1 MLMIARRI
9 LAALSATLL
18 LAGCVSSMLARSVVA
33 PPNKS
38 GIKPLFADGDI
49 LKHAPDAFAATW
61 TVEVGPPRA
70 QIAVASIE
78 PGDYGFISDLR
89 MDYPEG
95 KDPKILQFTAHWN
108 SASERVPSSQPPRG
122 TIVLLH
128 GYLQNRNSVTPWAVK
143 LAQAGFRCVVFDLR
157 GHGESTGEHI
167 SFGAFES
174 RDVSQLLDDLQRRGW
189 DVSRVGLFGLSY
201 GASVAL
207 VTAGRD
213 RRVASV
219 VAFEPFASAETAVPE
234 LMRAVFTRRARG
246 ISDEQFARAHR
257 KEADIAGFDWADADI
272 PAALERTQAPVLFF
286 HGNKDRWV
294 SPEHSRTL
302 LKFAPPGSRLELAPL
317 DNHLSLPLHF
327 DNFAPAV
334 VDWFDAAL
342 QSH

>member
-1 MLMIARRI
+1 MKARRI
-9 LAALSATLL
+9 LAAVSAALL
-18 LAGCVSSMLARSVVA
+18 LTGCVSSMLARSVVA

-49 LKHAPDAFAATW
+49 LKRAPEAFAATW

-70 QIAVASIE
+70 RIAVASIE
-78 PGDYGFISDLR
+78 PGDYGFSYALQ
-89 MDYPEG
+89 MNYPESM
-95 KDPKILQFTAHWN
+95 DPKIQLFTAHWRA
-108 SASERVPSSQPPRG
+108 ASDRVPSTQPPRG

-143 LAQAGFRCVVFDLR
+143 LAQAGYRCVVFDLR

-174 RDVSQLLDDLQRRGW
+174 RDVSQLLDDLERRGW

-207 VTAGRD
+207 LTAGRD
-213 RRVASV
+213 RRIASV

-234 LMRAVFTRRARG
+234 LMRAVFASRARG

-257 KEADIAGFDWADADI
+257 KEAEIAGFDWADADI
-272 PAALERTQAPVLFF
+272 PAALKRTRAPVLFF
-286 HGNKDRWV
+286 HGEKDRWL
-294 SPEHSRTL
+294 SPEHSRVL
-302 LKFAPPGSRLELAPL
+302 LKVAPHGSRLELAPL
-317 DNHLSLPLHF
+317 DNHLSLPLRF
-327 DNFAPAV
+327 GEFAPAV
-334 VDWFDAAL
+334 IDWFDAGL
-342 QSH
+342 H